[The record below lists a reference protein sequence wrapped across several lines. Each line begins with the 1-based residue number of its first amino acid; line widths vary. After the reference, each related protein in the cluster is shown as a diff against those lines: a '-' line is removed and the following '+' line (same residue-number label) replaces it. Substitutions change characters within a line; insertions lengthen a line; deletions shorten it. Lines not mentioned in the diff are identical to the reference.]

1 MRRGLL
7 AVLLLTACATIPDP
21 PAPTTLP
28 VPAGAQEATVVRH
41 TDGDTLV
48 LRGIGPGPLPG
59 RPTKVR
65 LLELDTPEV
74 FPEKECFGDEAADR
88 LVELVPPG
96 ARVRVEADRQLRD
109 RFGRTLLYVWTE
121 DGVSVE
127 EVLLRE
133 GYARV
138 LHVRPNDRHLAHL
151 RGVEAEARRAG
162 RGLWGAC

>member
-1 MRRGLL
+1 MRRLL
-7 AVLLLTACATIPDP
+7 ALLVLTGCAATPDP
-21 PAPTTLP
+21 PAATTLP

-48 LRGIGPGPLPG
+48 LRGVGAGPLPG

-65 LLELDTPEV
+65 VLEIDAPEV
-74 FPEKECFGDEAADR
+74 YPEPECFGDEAADR
-88 LVELVPPG
+88 LAELVPKG
-96 ARVRVEADRQLRD
+96 ARVRVEADRQVRD
-109 RFGRTLLYVWTE
+109 RFGRSLLYLWTD

-138 LHVRPNDRHLAHL
+138 LYVRPNDRHLAHF
-151 RGVEAEARRAG
+151 RGVEAAARKAG
-162 RGLWGAC
+162 RGLWGACS